1 MTTIQEAAVA
11 KELAGLI
18 SAPTAVNGAISADPG
33 HVYVVMKNGRT
44 HKVIKVGQR
53 RRPGFGI
60 PVFGEVEVVAVVCGR
75 REALLQ
81 ILNVSSADGFRM
93 PKVDVRVTISLA
105 GDDNYK
111 EFKKAVDRDGYAFVG
126 RVETVLRNAV
136 ERIVRQRLADTTH
149 RALYG
154 MAAADLFGD
163 IRNERLADGLLVL
176 HAIDEVVPDYD
187 PKFVQVYDVARETA
201 AVKAEGAVAMVREET
216 NAEIMV
222 ARIRSL
228 TPIAEALGQP
238 VDWLLDPKLRRGAEQ
253 RAFELAKKAVDNPA
267 IMRRF
272 PELGA
277 TVRAI
282 VQAGTP
288 IAAPRVN
295 AVTQSAY
302 LEASGHTLELPKI
315 MNIALP
321 SPAAPRTSSA
331 GPVPALHRD
340 ARLARAW
347 EATGSDPEDLLGVAA
362 ATTAGRGSVV
372 LVTATRP
379 ASAVFSQ
386 LRAAIAHVLEIG
398 PDQLQ
403 QSCVVN
409 PRDLDAVVCDYLMNR
424 LFFVNNAVSIRLVTQ
439 TGEGGHDRLR
449 ILLSSEDGSARTL
462 LKSINDPTGL
472 VLEPLA
478 ALLPFAGIDAE
489 LDHAVAR

>member
-1 MTTIQEAAVA
+1 MA

-18 SAPTAVNGAISADPG
+18 SAPTPVSGAISADPG

-44 HKVIKVGQR
+44 NKVIKVGQR

-60 PVFGEVEVVAVVCGR
+60 PVFGDVEVVAVVCGR

-81 ILNVSSADGFRM
+81 VLNVSTADGFRM
-93 PKVDVRVTISLA
+93 PKVDVRVTISLG
-105 GDDNYK
+105 GDDNFK
-111 EFKKAVDRDGYAFVG
+111 EFKRAVDRDGYAFVG
-126 RVETVLRNAV
+126 RVETVLRSSV
-136 ERIVRQRLADTTH
+136 ERILRQRFSETTH

-163 IRNERLADGLLVL
+163 LRNDRLADGLLVL
-176 HAIDEVVPDYD
+176 HSIDEVVPDYD

-201 AVKAEGAVAMVREET
+201 AVKAEGAVAVVREET
-216 NAEIMV
+216 NAEVMV

-267 IMRRF
+267 VMRRF

-282 VQAGTP
+282 IQAGTP
-288 IAAPRVN
+288 TAAPRVTM
-295 AVTQSAY
+295 AHHGYTDVT
-302 LEASGHTLELPKI
+302 GHTVELPRI
-315 MNIALP
+315 MNMALP
-321 SPAAPRTSSA
+321 SAATARTSSA
-331 GPVPALHRD
+331 GPVPQLHVD

-347 EATGSDPEDLLGVAA
+347 EAAECDPADLLGIAG
-362 ATTAGRGSVV
+362 ATRAGKGSVV
-372 LVTATRP
+372 VVTATRP
-379 ASAVFSQ
+379 TSATFTQ
-386 LRAAIAHVLEIG
+386 LRAGLAHVLEVG
-398 PDQLQ
+398 GDQL
-403 QSCVVN
+403 SMACVVN
-409 PRDLDAVVCDYLMNR
+409 PADVDAIVCDYLMNR
-424 LFFVNNAVSIRLVTQ
+424 LFFVHNAISIRLVPQ
-439 TGEGGHDRLR
+439 PAEGGLDRLR

-462 LKSINDPTGL
+462 LRSINDPAGL

-478 ALLPFAGIDAE
+478 ALLPYAGLEAE
-489 LDHAVAR
+489 LDHAVVR